1 MTISAGAG
9 TPNIR
14 QLHKF
19 GGSSLADARCYQR
32 VAGIMADYSQPG
44 DLMVVSAAGSNIN
57 QLISWLKLS
66 QTDRLSAHQ
75 VQQSLRRYQ
84 SELIAGLLPADVADG
99 LISAFTHDLE
109 RLAALLDSGITD
121 AVYAEV
127 VGHGE
132 VWSARLM
139 AAVLQHL
146 GVEAAWLDARDF
158 LRAERAAQPQVDEG
172 LSYPL
177 LQQLLV
183 QHPGKRIVVTGAA
196 RGLGY
201 HFAEACAA
209 QGATV
214 VMCDILQGEL
224 AESAHRLQRKG
235 YQVESHAIDL
245 ASQASIE
252 QVFSAIGAQGSIDG
266 LVNNAAMAT
275 GVGGKNMIDYDPD
288 LWDRVMTV
296 NVKGTWLVT
305 RAAVPL
311 LREGAAIVNVAS
323 DTALWGAPRLM
334 AYVASKGAVIAMTR
348 SMARELG
355 EKRIRIN
362 AIAPGLTRVEAT
374 EYVPAERHQLY
385 ENGRALSG
393 AQQPED
399 VTGSVVWLLSDL
411 SRFITGQLIPVNGG
425 FVFN

>member
-1 MTISAGAG
+1 M
-9 TPNIR
+9 N
-14 QLHKF
+14 
-19 GGSSLADARCYQR
+19 
-32 VAGIMADYSQPG
+32 
-44 DLMVVSAAGSNIN
+44 
-57 QLISWLKLS
+57 
-66 QTDRLSAHQ
+66 
-75 VQQSLRRYQ
+75 
-84 SELIAGLLPADVADG
+84 GLLN
-99 LISAFTHDLE
+99 
-109 RLAALLDSGITD
+109 
-121 AVYAEV
+121 
-127 VGHGE
+127 
-132 VWSARLM
+132 
-139 AAVLQHL
+139 
-146 GVEAAWLDARDF
+146 
-158 LRAERAAQPQVDEG
+158 
-172 LSYPL
+172 
-177 LQQLLV
+177 
-183 QHPGKRIVVTGAA
+183 GKRIVVTGAA

-224 AESAHRLQRKG
+224 AESAHRLQQKG

-348 SMARELG
+348 S
-355 EKRIRIN
+355 
-362 AIAPGLTRVEAT
+362 IAPGLTRVEAT